1 MVLRVGL
8 LGCGAIG
15 REIAKAI
22 DIGRL
27 PAVLAAVSDSD
38 PSRAE
43 ALISSLQNRPELVG
57 FDELASRCDLLV
69 EAASQ
74 AAVRSAAEAALSQGR
89 DIMIMSVGALMDRA
103 LFSDL
108 VALARRGGGRV
119 FLPSGA
125 IAGLDG
131 IRSAREG
138 GLTSVTLTTTKPP
151 AGLEGA
157 PYVLER
163 GLDLRSL
170 HQPTM
175 IYQGPASQAV
185 LAFPANVNVAA
196 SLSLASGIDATV
208 RVVADPN
215 ARVNTHEILAEGA
228 FGRMAIRIENVP
240 SPSNPKTSYLA
251 ALSAIATLRA
261 AAESVRVG
269 T

>member
-1 MVLRVGL
+1 MRSHRPKRQGDRHRTAAAS
-8 LGCGAIG
+8 GC
-15 REIAKAI
+15 
-22 DIGRL
+22 
-27 PAVLAAVSDSD
+27 VSDSD

-138 GLTSVTLTTTKPP
+138 GLTSVTLTQPNRRQVSGALMCRTR
-151 AGLEGA
+151 AGSA
-157 PYVLER
+157 ISSSPTS
-163 GLDLRSL
+163 DLS
-170 HQPTM
+170 
-175 IYQGPASQAV
+175 GPAS
-185 LAFPANVNVAA
+185 LAAQLLPANVNVA
-196 SLSLASGIDATV
+196 
-208 RVVADPN
+208 
-215 ARVNTHEILAEGA
+215 
-228 FGRMAIRIENVP
+228 VP
-240 SPSNPKTSYLA
+240 QPGKWD
-251 ALSAIATLRA
+251 
-261 AAESVRVG
+261 
-269 T
+269 